1 MASIIDELI
10 SALEDEL
17 VLYQKLIP
25 LAEEK
30 AVAIIEN
37 NLERLSV
44 VTQSEQDLLD
54 EITLLENRRERS
66 VNNIKDVLNR
76 RNEELNLD
84 RIISFLGKQP
94 AEQGKLKAVQKEL
107 RTVTDRLK
115 QINLQN
121 KSLIEE
127 SLDMIEFSMNLMQST
142 RMAPESNNYNR
153 SASFS
158 DVSVSHTGMFDAKQ

>member
-17 VLYQKLIP
+17 VLYEKLIP

-94 AEQGKLKAVQKEL
+94 VEQGKLKAVQKEL
-107 RTVTDRLK
+107 RAVTDRLK

>member
-10 SALEDEL
+10 SALEGEL
-17 VLYQKLIP
+17 VLYEKLIP
-25 LAEEK
+25 LAELK

-37 NLERLSV
+37 NLEQLSD
-44 VTQSEQDLLD
+44 VTQGEQNLLD
-54 EITLLENRRERS
+54 EITVLENKRERS
-66 VNNIKDVLNR
+66 VNNIKDVLNKK
-76 RNEELNLD
+76 NEELNLD
-84 RIISFLGKQP
+84 KIIGFLAKQP
-94 AEQGKLKAVQKEL
+94 VEQGKLKKVQKEL
-107 RTVTDRLK
+107 RAVTDRLR
-115 QINLQN
+115 QVNLQN

-158 DVSVSHTGMFDAKQ
+158 DASVSHTGMFDAKQ

>member
-10 SALEDEL
+10 SALEGEL
-17 VLYQKLIP
+17 VLYEKLIP
-25 LAEEK
+25 LAEAK

-37 NLERLSV
+37 DLEQLSV
-44 VTQSEQDLLD
+44 VTQSEQNLLD
-54 EITLLENRRERS
+54 EIAVIENRRERS
-66 VNNIKDVLNR
+66 VDNIKDVLNR
-76 RNEELNLD
+76 KNEDINLD
-84 RIISFLGKQP
+84 RIISFLEKQP
-94 AEQGKLKAVQKEL
+94 SEQGKLKAVQKEL
-107 RTVTDRLK
+107 KAVTDRLK

-127 SLDMIEFSMNLMQST
+127 SLEMIEFSMNLMQST

-158 DVSVSHTGMFDAKQ
+158 DASLSHTGMFDAKQ